1 MSNRTCCVIY
11 ARQSFGQEQD
21 STSIAVQLDECR
33 RWAKAH
39 GMQIAGE
46 YSDAQTSSEHYPLCE
61 EGVEASRID
70 RGYQRWL
77 REQRTQGRKQYEQG
91 LGEAFQRIAKDGVS
105 APATVWG
112 GRRTVQS
119 FSMTLI
125 NGHRR
130 LVAPRQGSYRMDT
143 LGCGYNAS

>member
-1 MSNRTCCVIY
+1 MCVCVIY

-39 GMQIAGE
+39 GMQVAGE
-46 YSDAQTSSEHYPLCE
+46 YSDAQTSSELYPLCE

-77 REQRTQGRKQYEQG
+77 V
-91 LGEAFQRIAKDGVS
+91 LS
-105 APATVWG
+105 ANVG
-112 GRRTVQS
+112 GWKLR
-119 FSMTLI
+119 
-125 NGHRR
+125 
-130 LVAPRQGSYRMDT
+130 
-143 LGCGYNAS
+143 